1 MEWSSP
7 ASRHPRLSIII
18 PCRNEERFIAR
29 CLDSIIANDYPKDR
43 LEVLVV
49 DGMSED
55 RTREIVEAYARQYC
69 FVRLLDNPG
78 KIPSAAFNRGVA
90 AASGDIVMLMS
101 SHSTYPKDYISKCVK
116 YLEEYE
122 ADNVGGVLKVVP
134 GAGTAIARGIAVAL
148 SHPFGSG
155 NAYVKVGSE
164 EPRWADTAAFGCY
177 RKEVFERIGPFN
189 ENLAGSSDLDFNKR
203 LKAAGGKILLVPEI
217 VINYYAD
224 PDLKAF
230 WWHNFSDGVWATYVL
245 KFRSKAFSWR
255 HWVPL
260 AFVSSLIG
268 SAAVGAV
275 FPPAL
280 WLCLA
285 IGGFYGLV
293 NVGVSTAIAVCER
306 DVRYLWTLPIV
317 FATRHL
323 AHGVGALWGLILC
336 ILPGV
341 QWRGRRGRKV

>member
-1 MEWSSP
+1 MSDLP
-7 ASRHPRLSIII
+7 FVSIII
-18 PCRNEERFIAR
+18 PCRNEEKFIGK
-29 CLDSIIANDYPKDR
+29 CLDSIVINDYPKDK

-55 RTREIVEAYARQYC
+55 GTRAIVEVYAQRYS
-69 FVRLLDNPG
+69 FIRIVDNPK
-78 KIPSAAFNRGVA
+78 KIIPCAMNTGVGRA
-90 AASGDIVMLMS
+90 QGEILMKADA
-101 SHSTYPKDYISKCVK
+101 HSTYPESYIAGCVRF
-116 YLEEYE
+116 LREYQ
-122 ADNVGGVLKVVP
+122 ADNVGGVWKIFP
-134 GAGTAIARGIAVAL
+134 GGNTTFAKAIALAL
-148 SHPFGSG
+148 AHPFASG
-155 NAYVKVGSE
+155 NAYIKVGLK

-177 RKEVFERIGPFN
+177 RKEVFERIGLFN

-217 VINYYAD
+217 EINYYAD

-230 WWHNFSDGVWATYVL
+230 WRHNFSDGVWATYVL

-275 FPPAL
+275 FPRAL

-285 IGGFYGLV
+285 VGGVYGLV
-293 NVGVSTAIAVCER
+293 NVGVSTAIAVRER
-306 DVRYLWTLPIV
+306 DVRYLWALPIV

-323 AHGVGALWGLILC
+323 AHGLGALWGLILC
-336 ILPGV
+336 ILPWV
-341 QWRGRRGRKV
+341 HWRGRRGRKV